1 MLKRRE
7 TYHGVFVYN
16 IRLINEQVGL
26 VLKKNVSEQSDS
38 NQSVPQ
44 HIAIIMDGNGRW
56 AQARGKKRVM
66 GHKAGMERAREM
78 AEVCGELG
86 VKYLTLFAFSSEN
99 WNRPKDEVS
108 FLMELFATSLKNES
122 KKLNKNNVKL
132 TIVGDKDAFDSR
144 LRKAID
150 KAETLTEDNDGLY
163 LQIAANYGGRW
174 DIVQAA
180 QTLAAKGQEITEE
193 ALQSE
198 LMTADGSEPDLLIRT
213 GGEQRISNF
222 LLWQAAYSELYFSDR
237 LWPDFNGD
245 ALKEAIADFN
255 QRQRRFGKTGEQVA
269 TESP

>member
-1 MLKRRE
+1 M
-7 TYHGVFVYN
+7 
-16 IRLINEQVGL
+16 
-26 VLKKNVSEQSDS
+26 SEQKI
-38 NQSVPQ
+38 PH

-56 AQARGKKRVM
+56 AQARGKKRVF

-99 WNRPKDEVS
+99 WNRPQDEVS

-132 TIVGDKDAFDSR
+132 TVVGDKDGFDKT

-150 KAETLTEDNDGLY
+150 KAEALTQDNDGLY

-174 DIVQAA
+174 DMVQAA
-180 QTLAAKGQEITEE
+180 QQLAAQGQEITEE
-193 ALQSE
+193 GIAAHLV
-198 LMTADGSEPDLLIRT
+198 TGGGPDPDLLIRT

-222 LLWQAAYSELYFSDR
+222 LLWQAAYSELYFSPM
-237 LWPDFNGD
+237 LWPDFDGD
-245 ALKEAIADFN
+245 ALQQAIADYN
-255 QRQRRFGKTGEQVA
+255 QRQRRFGQTGEQVTTA
-269 TESP
+269 EQGD

>member
-1 MLKRRE
+1 MSKNE
-7 TYHGVFVYN
+7 TQPN
-16 IRLINEQVGL
+16 I
-26 VLKKNVSEQSDS
+26 
-38 NQSVPQ
+38 PQ

-56 AQARGKKRVM
+56 AQARGKQRVF

-122 KKLNKNNVKL
+122 KKLNKNNVRL
-132 TIVGDKDAFDSR
+132 TVIGDKDGFDKA

-150 KAETLTEDNDGLY
+150 KAEALTAGNDGLF

-180 QTLAAKGQEITEE
+180 KKLAEAGQEITEASIE
-193 ALQSE
+193 EHLVTSGGPA
-198 LMTADGSEPDLLIRT
+198 PDLLIRT
-213 GGEQRISNF
+213 GGEERISNF
-222 LLWQAAYSELYFSDR
+222 LLWQAAYSELYFSPK
-237 LWPDFNGD
+237 LWPDFD
-245 ALKEAIADFN
+245 REALQQAINNFN
-255 QRQRRFGKTGEQVA
+255 QRQRRFGKTGEQVTTA
-269 TESP
+269 DKGD